1 MIALKDV
8 VLGMNGRERVVWV
21 KRMQVVMD
29 DFTFSLA

>member
-8 VLGMNGRERVVWV
+8 VLGLNGRERVVWV

-29 DFTFSLA
+29 GSLA